1 MVKNNSEAVVI
12 SMDKNNGKI
21 RWLVVVLLFFATTI
35 NYIDR
40 QVIGLLKPVL
50 EKEFSWTETD
60 YSHIV
65 MAFSFTY
72 AIGLLLFGRL
82 IDNIGT
88 KLGYTI
94 SIILWSVAAMLH
106 AFVKSTGG
114 FIMVRSFLG
123 IGESGNFPAAIKAVA
138 EWFPKKERA
147 LATGLFNSGA
157 SIGAVVAPIIV
168 PLILSAYGWKE
179 AFVIT
184 GALGFIWLTCWLLFY
199 EVPEKKKRLSQIEYN
214 HINSDVDEAEQT
226 EKISWFKLLGLRQ
239 TWAFITGKFLT
250 DPIWWFFLFWLP
262 SYFSSTFS
270 LDLSKPSLQL
280 GAVYLATTIG
290 SVGGGYLSSYL
301 IKTGWPVFKARKT
314 TLLIAAV
321 CVLPIIYAKYAGNI
335 WTVVVLISLAA
346 AAHNAWSANI
356 FTIASDMFPKKA
368 LSSVIGIGGM
378 AGSLGGILFPVLV
391 GHLLD
396 MYKAEGDIT
405 AGYNIL
411 FIICGFAY
419 LLAWIIIHFLTPKM
433 KAVKQI
439 TPDS

>member
-1 MVKNNSEAVVI
+1 MPMIKKNSEAMVI
-12 SMDKNNGKI
+12 SMDKKNSNV
-21 RWLVVVLLFFATTI
+21 RWMVVVLLFFATTI

-50 EKEFSWTETD
+50 EKEFNWTETD
-60 YSHIV
+60 YSRIV

-94 SIILWSVAAMLH
+94 SIILWSIAAMLH

-123 IGESGNFPAAIKAVA
+123 IGESGNFPAAIKAIA

-157 SIGAVVAPIIV
+157 SIGAVVAPIVV

-184 GALGFIWLTCWLLFY
+184 GALGFIWLICWLFFY
-199 EVPEKKKRLSQIEYN
+199 EVPEKKKRLSQTEYN
-214 HINSDVDEAEQT
+214 YINSDVDEGEET
-226 EKISWFKLLGLRQ
+226 EKISWLKLLGFRQ

-301 IKTGWPVFKARKT
+301 IKSGWPVFRARKA

-321 CVLPIIYAKYAGNI
+321 CVLPIMYAKYADNI

-391 GHLLD
+391 GYLLD
-396 MYKAEGDIT
+396 SYKSKGDIV
-405 AGYNIL
+405 AGYNML
-411 FIICGFAY
+411 FIICGLAY
-419 LLAWIIIHFLTPKM
+419 LLAWVIIHFLTPKM
-433 KAVKQI
+433 KAVK
-439 TPDS
+439 TNNS

>member
-1 MVKNNSEAVVI
+1 
-12 SMDKNNGKI
+12 
-21 RWLVVVLLFFATTI
+21 
-35 NYIDR
+35 
-40 QVIGLLKPVL
+40 
-50 EKEFSWTETD
+50 
-60 YSHIV
+60 
-65 MAFSFTY
+65 
-72 AIGLLLFGRL
+72 
-82 IDNIGT
+82 
-88 KLGYTI
+88 
-94 SIILWSVAAMLH
+94 MLH

-123 IGESGNFPAAIKAVA
+123 IGESGNFPAAIKAIA

-157 SIGAVVAPIIV
+157 SIGAVVAPIVV

-184 GALGFIWLTCWLLFY
+184 GALGFIWLICWLFFY
-199 EVPEKKKRLSQIEYN
+199 EVPEKKKRLSQTEYN
-214 HINSDVDEAEQT
+214 YINSDIDEGEET
-226 EKISWFKLLGLRQ
+226 EKIGWLKLLGFRQ

-301 IKTGWPVFKARKT
+301 IKSGWPVFRARKA

-321 CVLPIIYAKYAGNI
+321 CVLPIMYAKYADNI

-391 GHLLD
+391 GYLLD
-396 MYKAEGDIT
+396 SYKSKGDIV
-405 AGYNIL
+405 AGYNML
-411 FIICGFAY
+411 FIICGLAY
-419 LLAWIIIHFLTPKM
+419 LLAWVIIHFLTPKM
-433 KAVKQI
+433 KAVK
-439 TPDS
+439 TNNS